1 MELRQL
7 RYFIAVAEALNF
19 RKAAERLHI
28 TQPSVSRK
36 VRQLEE
42 ELGVTLLI
50 RDRKQVHLTDA
61 GRVVLHKARALMAEA
76 AELAESVNRTDKGER
91 GSLKV
96 GVGIPLA
103 QSIRGLVTEF
113 ARQFPKVDV
122 QYQDVIFAAMQNRAL
137 GEGEIDVGIFWP
149 PVDPAHLD
157 SERLFDERFWVVLPK
172 RNPLA
177 KRRKLHLKELAGQ
190 VLLLP
195 NQTPAVNQKV
205 LQMCRDTGLTLK
217 SKRTTA
223 VPHEAGAALV
233 ASGKGIYV
241 LAGTPLKFPSFG
253 SGIAVIPL
261 DDPSTIEVYMAWRKR
276 ETSVAV
282 LNFLETARRVFRLAS
297 ALPRPADRG
306 R

>member
-1 MELRQL
+1 
-7 RYFIAVAEALNF
+7 
-19 RKAAERLHI
+19 
-28 TQPSVSRK
+28 
-36 VRQLEE
+36 
-42 ELGVTLLI
+42 
-50 RDRKQVHLTDA
+50 
-61 GRVVLHKARALMAEA
+61 
-76 AELAESVNRTDKGER
+76 
-91 GSLKV
+91 
-96 GVGIPLA
+96 
-103 QSIRGLVTEF
+103 
-113 ARQFPKVDV
+113 
-122 QYQDVIFAAMQNRAL
+122 
-137 GEGEIDVGIFWP
+137 
-149 PVDPAHLD
+149 
-157 SERLFDERFWVVLPK
+157 
-172 RNPLA
+172 
-177 KRRKLHLKELAGQ
+177 
-190 VLLLP
+190 
-195 NQTPAVNQKV
+195 
-205 LQMCRDTGLTLK
+205 MCRDTGLTLK

>member
-195 NQTPAVNQKV
+195 NQTPA
-205 LQMCRDTGLTLK
+205 
-217 SKRTTA
+217 
-223 VPHEAGAALV
+223 H
-233 ASGKGIYV
+233 
-241 LAGTPLKFPSFG
+241 
-253 SGIAVIPL
+253 
-261 DDPSTIEVYMAWRKR
+261 
-276 ETSVAV
+276 
-282 LNFLETARRVFRLAS
+282 
-297 ALPRPADRG
+297 
-306 R
+306 